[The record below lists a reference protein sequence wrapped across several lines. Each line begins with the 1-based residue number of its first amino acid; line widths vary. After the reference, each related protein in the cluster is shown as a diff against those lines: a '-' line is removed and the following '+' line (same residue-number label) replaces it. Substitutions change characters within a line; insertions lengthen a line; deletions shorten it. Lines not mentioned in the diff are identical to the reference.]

1 MDRCAGRANWL
12 EAPLLRGFAIVATL
26 CAAGCGGPPAKE
38 EPAAANEVTAVANL
52 SPKNGSTVRGVIAFA
67 QRGNRVVVA
76 GQFFELLPGP
86 HSLYI
91 HEVGNCSSPNAASA
105 GRVWNIAGDARK
117 RSGDLPQVVA
127 GSEGRADL
135 STTVSGI
142 SVGTGRPDDVIGHSV
157 VIHASVDPDPKPVF
171 GERNG
176 WIACGVIQLNNGP
189 TLRDLL

>member
-1 MDRCAGRANWL
+1 MDRCGGRANGL
-12 EAPLLRGFAIVATL
+12 QAPLLRGLAVVVAL
-26 CAAGCGGPPAKE
+26 CAAGCGGAPAKE
-38 EPAAANEVTAVANL
+38 EPAAAKEATAVANL
-52 SPKNGSTVRGVIAFA
+52 SPKSGSTVRGVIAFA

-76 GQFFELLPGP
+76 AQFFELFPGP

-105 GRVWNIAGDARK
+105 GPVWNIAGDARK
-117 RSGDLPQVVA
+117 RTGDLPQVVA
-127 GSEGRADL
+127 GSEGRSDL

-189 TLRDLL
+189 TLKDLL